1 MDGRVGYQA
10 HVCANLPAKT
20 TVQGISNHNQTATT
34 KLPTIQYELGC
45 VQSNIVTQFNRT
57 HWVACRQ
64 EMNMVVANIITR
76 PIPTLPHKSI
86 NKGIGLGMGLLVIL
100 SPAPSFIAV
109 SISSAD
115 ATPATQ
121 NLGDIRGEV
130 VIVWTM

>member
-34 KLPTIQYELGC
+34 KLPTVQYELGC

-64 EMNMVVANIITR
+64 DKRHGSGQQAATSSLD
-76 PIPTLPHKSI
+76 PFPPFLI
-86 NKGIGLGMGLLVIL
+86 NQLTKGLAWV
-100 SPAPSFIAV
+100 
-109 SISSAD
+109 
-115 ATPATQ
+115 
-121 NLGDIRGEV
+121 
-130 VIVWTM
+130 